1 MALGALGPLGAAQG
15 LNAGPA
21 MRFPVR
27 IPFVEQLGFELLRMG
42 EGEAEIAVT
51 LSEGLCNSFKVA
63 HGGLTMTLLDAV
75 MAHAARSVGV
85 SASPARSVGVSASP
99 ARSVGV
105 SHGPAR
111 SEDTDT
117 DTGAADLG
125 PGVVTIEMKTSFMRP
140 GEGRLTGRGK
150 LLHRSATLAFCE
162 GSVFAADGALCAHA
176 TATFKYLRALPR
188 GRDVLPLQRRP
199 GDSGSD

>member
-85 SASPARSVGVSASP
+85 SASPARSVGVSVSP

-105 SHGPAR
+105 SLGPAR

-117 DTGAADLG
+117 DIGAADLG